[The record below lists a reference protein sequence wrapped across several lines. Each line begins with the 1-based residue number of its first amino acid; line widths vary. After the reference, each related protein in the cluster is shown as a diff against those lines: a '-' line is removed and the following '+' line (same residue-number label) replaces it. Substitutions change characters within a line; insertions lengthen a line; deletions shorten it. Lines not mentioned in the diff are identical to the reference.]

1 MSYLR
6 TSRCYASKSLG
17 HFKIFPVTQN
27 VSKISVCFYCK
38 QGSQHRVVAMVN
50 KFLKREFNIKVTYH
64 VFLLSMGFILTTVL
78 IVRRFVYYTNPLCT
92 GIAVREGER
101 EIAALNRHFYHILG
115 FAPIPPI

>member
-1 MSYLR
+1 MQVNRLDILKFFLSLKMFP
-6 TSRCYASKSLG
+6 KSQ
-17 HFKIFPVTQN
+17 FAFTT
-27 VSKISVCFYCK
+27 K
-38 QGSQHRVVAMVN
+38 QGSPYRVVAMVN